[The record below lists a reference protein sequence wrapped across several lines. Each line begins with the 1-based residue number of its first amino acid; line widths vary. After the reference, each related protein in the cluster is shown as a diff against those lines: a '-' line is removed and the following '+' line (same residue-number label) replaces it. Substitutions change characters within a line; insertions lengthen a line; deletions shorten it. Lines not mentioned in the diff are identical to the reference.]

1 MKLSAIALS
10 MYLIGAVSVSSY
22 PIGGSES
29 ESKSPNTNRKLLK
42 WSRPKGK
49 VEDSKGG
56 LLKPTETTK
65 SSSTWYTDSDDD
77 QPKPLEDLPTQKQN
91 NRDIKNSRKRGNP
104 DLSGPTGLDMSIST
118 ESHQTTKK
126 KKYTFGRTK
135 GGLLE
140 PTETTKS
147 SSTWYTDSD
156 DDQPKPLEDL
166 PTQKQNNRDI
176 KNSRKRGNPDL
187 SGPSGLDMSISTES
201 HQTTKKKKYT
211 FGRTKGGLLEPKES
225 TKSLSA
231 QYTDSD
237 DDQPKPLEVPKSKN
251 RIKRL
256 LKLQKRDPAVIHQV
270 PQA

>member
-10 MYLIGAVSVSSY
+10 MCLIGAISVSSY

-49 VEDSKGG
+49 VEDPKGG

-77 QPKPLEDLPTQKQN
+77 QPKSLEDLPTQKQN
-91 NRDIKNSRKRGNP
+91 NRDIKTPKKRVNP
-104 DLSGPTGLDMSIST
+104 DLSGPAGLDMNISID
-118 ESHQTTKK
+118 SHQTR
-126 KKYTFGRTK
+126 GNRGSALSQTK
-135 GGLLE
+135 GGSLK
-140 PTETTKS
+140 PKGSTPG
-147 SSTWYTDSD
+147 SSTWYADSD
-156 DDQPKPLEDL
+156 DEGPKSLEA
-166 PTQKQNNRDI
+166 PPIQKQNSRNI
-176 KNSRKRGNPDL
+176 KNSRKRVNPDL

-201 HQTTKKKKYT
+201 HQTTKKKKYG

-225 TKSLSA
+225 TKSSSTW
-231 QYTDSD
+231 YTDSD
-237 DDQPKPLEVPKSKN
+237 DDQLKPLEVPKSKN
-251 RIKRL
+251 RIRRL
-256 LKLQKRDPAVIHQV
+256 LKLQKRDPTLIHQV